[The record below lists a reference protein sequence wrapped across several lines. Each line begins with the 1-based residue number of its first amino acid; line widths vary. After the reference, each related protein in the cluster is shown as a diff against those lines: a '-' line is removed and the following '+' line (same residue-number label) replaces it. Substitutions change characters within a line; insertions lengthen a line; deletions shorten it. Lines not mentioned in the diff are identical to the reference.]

1 MRGFKKFLFKNK
13 WHIYCFFFK
22 KRILRFNRP
31 KWKKIQSRINY
42 NLRHYKIYKKKIVT
56 LKFCKFLKYLILLKK
71 KLFLKK
77 KLLKKYTF
85 FLKKLNF
92 FLLTRKYKQLKRN
105 LKLKL
110 KFPFNQPKFFLKK
123 KIFFKKNFKNFFF
136 SFNFIN
142 ISHFIARSRFFFK
155 NLLYM
160 KSTILKYFNGCF
172 SSKFFKKFTLITS
185 YKSNFLSMFIKPE
198 FRLDILL
205 WRLRIFNSPYLA
217 RFAFQKKLI
226 FINNNLTFNFYF
238 FKQHFKR
245 CLKGIQLISLH
256 PQLQFFFKKNLQH
269 FAKSLYLSTFLEV
282 DYYLGNIIILKDLNM
297 LTFKDIN
304 SVIKEPL
311 CFYKFKNYIFK

>member
-13 WHIYCFFFK
+13 WHTYCFFFK

-31 KWKKIQSRINY
+31 KWKKIQSRIKY
-42 NLRHYKIYKKKIVT
+42 NLKSYKIYRKKIVT
-56 LKFCKFLKYLILLKK
+56 LKFCRFLKYLILLKK

-77 KLLKKYTF
+77 KLKKKYITF
-85 FLKKLNF
+85 FKKLNF
-92 FLLTRKYKQLKRN
+92 FLVTRKYKRLKRN
-105 LKLKL
+105 LKFKL
-110 KFPFNQPKFFLKK
+110 KFPYKKPKLFLKK

-160 KSTILKYFNGCF
+160 KSTVLKYFNGCF
-172 SSKFFKKFTLITS
+172 STKFFKTSFLTSS
-185 YKSNFLSMFIKPE
+185 YKFNFIHMFLKSE

-205 WRLRIFNSPYLA
+205 WRLKFFNSPYLA
-217 RFAFQKKLI
+217 RFAFQKKLV
-226 FINNNLTFNFYF
+226 FINNNDTFNFYSR
-238 FKQHFKR
+238 KSHFTR
-245 CLKGIQLISLH
+245 CLYGIQLISLQ
-256 PQLQFFFKKNLQH
+256 PQLKYFFKKNLQY
-269 FAKSLYLSTFLEV
+269 FVKSLYLSTFFEV
-282 DYYLGNIIILKDLNM
+282 DYYLGNVIILKNLNT

-304 SVIKEPL
+304 SIIKEPL